1 MECVAEVH
9 KKARKTGQ
17 SKNCCS
23 SFLALFWEACALIVG
38 LWLSNNFFFFLKSSR
53 NLPLETVNL
62 LVQIYVLLGPYIF
75 LIISVLLW
83 HFHLYTSPWELNI
96 SGKRTPECLN
106 QQGWVADSWV
116 GASPRKS
123 SFLKLHLGCQH
134 LYFLDSTRFSKS
146 KVLMGNSSS
155 MQRGIETMYIWSES
169 ECCSVVSNSLRPHG
183 LYSPWNSPGQNTG
196 VGGHFLLQW
205 IFQTQGLNP
214 GLLHCRQ
221 ILYLLSHDRS
231 PCTYGSIHFLP
242 RSTPVWPASRWRGG
256 T

>member
-1 MECVAEVH
+1 M
-9 KKARKTGQ
+9 
-17 SKNCCS
+17 
-23 SFLALFWEACALIVG
+23 
-38 LWLSNNFFFFLKSSR
+38 
-53 NLPLETVNL
+53 PLETVNL

-106 QQGWVADSWV
+106 QQGRVADSWV

-169 ECCSVVSNSLRPHG
+169 ECCSVVSNSLRLHG

-214 GLLHCRQ
+214 GLLHCRR